1 LKTNTLSKA
10 SRVAKDKKS
19 NPQEIDELW
28 LTIENTPE
36 DRIEIL
42 RKMEKLQLSI
52 TETKM
57 KLKH

>member
-1 LKTNTLSKA
+1 MKTNSTPKT
-10 SRVAKDKKS
+10 SRVTKDKKS
-19 NPQEIDELW
+19 NQYDFDELW

-36 DRIEIL
+36 DRLEIL

>member
-1 LKTNTLSKA
+1 MKTNSTSKT
-10 SRVAKDKKS
+10 SRVTKDKKS
-19 NPQEIDELW
+19 NQYDFDELW

-36 DRIEIL
+36 DRLEIL

>member
-1 LKTNTLSKA
+1 MKTNTLSKA
-10 SRVAKDKKS
+10 STAAKDKKS

>member
-1 LKTNTLSKA
+1 MKTNSTPKT
-10 SRVAKDKKS
+10 SRVTKDKKS
-19 NPQEIDELW
+19 NQYDIDELW

-36 DRIEIL
+36 DRLEIL

>member
-1 LKTNTLSKA
+1 MKTNSVSKT
-10 SRVAKDKKS
+10 SRVTKDKKS
-19 NPQEIDELW
+19 NQYDFDELW

-36 DRIEIL
+36 DRLEIL

>member
-1 LKTNTLSKA
+1 MKTNTLSKA

>member
-1 LKTNTLSKA
+1 MKTNSAAKT
-10 SRVAKDKKS
+10 SRTTKDKKS
-19 NPQEIDELW
+19 NQHDFDELW

-36 DRIEIL
+36 DRLEIL

>member
-1 LKTNTLSKA
+1 MKTNSASKT
-10 SRVAKDKKS
+10 SRVTKDKKS
-19 NPQEIDELW
+19 NQYDFEELW

-36 DRIEIL
+36 DRLEIL

-52 TETKM
+52 TETNM

>member
-1 LKTNTLSKA
+1 MKTNTLSKT

-19 NPQEIDELW
+19 NREELDELW

-36 DRIEIL
+36 DRLEIL

>member
-1 LKTNTLSKA
+1 MKTNSAAKT
-10 SRVAKDKKS
+10 SRITKDKKS
-19 NPQEIDELW
+19 NPQGLDELW

-36 DRIEIL
+36 DRLEIL

>member
-1 LKTNTLSKA
+1 MKTNSAAKT
-10 SRVAKDKKS
+10 SRVTKDKKS
-19 NPQEIDELW
+19 NECDFDELW

-36 DRIEIL
+36 DRLEIL

>member
-1 LKTNTLSKA
+1 MKTNSGAKT
-10 SRVAKDKKS
+10 SRVTKDKKS
-19 NPQEIDELW
+19 NQYDFDELW

-36 DRIEIL
+36 DRLEIL

>member
-1 LKTNTLSKA
+1 LKTNSAAKT
-10 SRVAKDKKS
+10 SRITKDKKS
-19 NPQEIDELW
+19 NQHDFDELW

-36 DRIEIL
+36 DRLEIL

>member
-1 LKTNTLSKA
+1 MKTNTLSKA

-19 NPQEIDELW
+19 NPQGRDELW

-36 DRIEIL
+36 DRLEIL

>member
-1 LKTNTLSKA
+1 MKTNTLSKA

-36 DRIEIL
+36 DRLEIL

>member
-1 LKTNTLSKA
+1 MKTNSAAKT
-10 SRVAKDKKS
+10 SRVTKDKKS
-19 NPQEIDELW
+19 NQYDFDELW

-36 DRIEIL
+36 DRLEIL

-52 TETKM
+52 TETEM

>member
-1 LKTNTLSKA
+1 MKTNTLSKT

-19 NPQEIDELW
+19 NRQEIDELW

-36 DRIEIL
+36 DRLEIL

-57 KLKH
+57 KLRH

>member
-1 LKTNTLSKA
+1 MKTNTLSKA

-36 DRIEIL
+36 VRIEIL

>member
-1 LKTNTLSKA
+1 MKTNSASKT
-10 SRVAKDKKS
+10 SRVTKDKKS
-19 NPQEIDELW
+19 NQYDFDELW

-36 DRIEIL
+36 DRLEIL

>member
-1 LKTNTLSKA
+1 MRTNTLSKT
-10 SRVAKDKKS
+10 SGVAKDKKS
-19 NPQEIDELW
+19 NRQEIDELW

-36 DRIEIL
+36 DRLEIL

>member
-1 LKTNTLSKA
+1 MKTNSAAKT
-10 SRVAKDKKS
+10 SRVTKDKKS

-36 DRIEIL
+36 DRLEIL

>member
-1 LKTNTLSKA
+1 LKTNSVSKT
-10 SRVAKDKKS
+10 SRVTKDKKS
-19 NPQEIDELW
+19 NQYDFDELW

-36 DRIEIL
+36 DRLEIL

>member
-1 LKTNTLSKA
+1 MKTNSTSKT
-10 SRVAKDKKS
+10 SRVTKDKKS
-19 NPQEIDELW
+19 NQCDFDELW

-36 DRIEIL
+36 DRLEIL

>member
-1 LKTNTLSKA
+1 MKTNTLSKT

-19 NPQEIDELW
+19 NREELDELW

-36 DRIEIL
+36 DRLEIL
-42 RKMEKLQLSI
+42 RKMEKLRLSI